1 VLILTIKNNQT
12 MAHTNTIALPANNNT
27 YVLSVG
33 TVYKELRNR
42 GWHVLAGTIAN
53 RFSGPKDTMTGAEFR
68 LDLYLYE
75 SKNPL
80 SRSTDNGDGLLKIMV
95 EACEM
100 EKSTWNKKF

>member
-1 VLILTIKNNQT
+1 
-12 MAHTNTIALPANNNT
+12 
-27 YVLSVG
+27 
-33 TVYKELRNR
+33 
-42 GWHVLAGTIAN
+42 
-53 RFSGPKDTMTGAEFR
+53 MTGAEFR